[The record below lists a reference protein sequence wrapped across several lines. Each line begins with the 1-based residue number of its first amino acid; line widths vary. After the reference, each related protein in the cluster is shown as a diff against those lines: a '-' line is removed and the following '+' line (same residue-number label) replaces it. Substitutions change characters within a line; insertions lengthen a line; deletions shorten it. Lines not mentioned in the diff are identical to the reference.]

1 MTQSALA
8 YAPSTSTVSTASTTW
23 YGPWNT
29 EGALT
34 QLETSEAPTQA
45 IWRGGAATL
54 TKMRVRAN
62 TNARSTNTLVTAR
75 LNTADSALIVTITG
89 GGGPNTYVNMTDSM
103 ALADGDLW
111 NYSIATSTGTGAVGM
126 CIAAEIQVTTGQVSA
141 PIATWGSLAFTAARF
156 YMVGGGQF
164 VSNTTETPALA
175 TALETCTL
183 KNLQVYIRSNSSTG
197 FTFKTRVNGADGTL
211 TVSPGS
217 AATGWFEDTTHTD
230 SLAAGDTYCFTTT
243 APSATATVGYAGV
256 KYTSANAN
264 TCAINTNL
272 VSNSPAAG
280 ATAYFAM
287 GGAKTSATEANC
299 QHSMPFGGTISKL
312 SARVFSNTSS
322 TASTLISRINN
333 SSASSTLTIT
343 IPSATTSGVIQD
355 TTNSDSFAATDT
367 LDIRFTGATTGP
379 TTLQWVGA
387 LITASSVSAVRRLTL
402 LGVG

>member
-8 YAPSTSTVSTASTTW
+8 YAPSTNPVSTASTTW

-54 TKMRVRAN
+54 RNLRLRAN
-62 TNARSTNTLVTAR
+62 TNGRSTNTTVTAR
-75 LNTADSALIVTITG
+75 VNGANTSLVATITG
-89 GGGPNTYVNMTDSM
+89 GAGAGTYVDTTNTAS
-103 ALADGDLW
+103 LADGDTW
-111 NYSIATSTGTGAVGM
+111 NYAITTLTGTGAVA
-126 CIAAEIQVTTGQVSA
+126 CNVSAQIDTAGQVSA

-164 VSNTTETPALA
+164 ASNLTETPALA

-197 FTFKTRVNGADGTL
+197 FTFKTRNNGADGAL

-256 KYTSANAN
+256 KYTSATAN
-264 TCAINTNL
+264 TCAINSNI
-272 VSNSPAAG
+272 VANSPAAG

-299 QHSMPFGGTISKL
+299 QHSMPFGGTVSKL

-322 TASTLISRINN
+322 TDSTLTARINN
-333 SSASSTLTIT
+333 AGGTLTIT
-343 IPSATTSGVIQD
+343 IPTGTTSGVIQD
-355 TTNSDSFAATDT
+355 TTHTDSFSATNT
-367 LDIRFTGATTGP
+367 LDVQFTGATTGP

-387 LITASSVSAVRRLTL
+387 LITAAATSAVRRLTL
-402 LGVG
+402 LGAG

>member
-45 IWRGGAATL
+45 IWRGGASTL
-54 TKMRVRAN
+54 TKMRVRAS
-62 TNARSTNTLVTAR
+62 TNARSTDTLVKGR
-75 LNTADSALIVTITG
+75 LNTADSALVVTITG
-89 GGGPNTYVNMTDSM
+89 GGGAGTYVDMTNSM

-111 NYSIATSTGTGAVGM
+111 NYSIATSTGTGSVGM
-126 CIAAEIQVTTGQVSA
+126 SIAAEIQTAGQVSV

-156 YMVGGGQF
+156 YMIGGGNF
-164 VSNTTETPALA
+164 VSNITETPALA
-175 TALETCTL
+175 LALETCTL
-183 KNLQVYIRSNSSTG
+183 KNLQVYIRGNSSTG
-197 FTFKTRVNGADGTL
+197 FTFKTRVNGADGAL

-217 AATGWFEDTTHTD
+217 AATGWFEDTTNTD

-243 APSATATVGYAGV
+243 APSATATLGYAGV
-256 KYTSANAN
+256 KYTSATAN
-264 TCAINTNL
+264 TCAINSNI
-272 VSNSPAAG
+272 VANSPAAG

-287 GGAKTSATEANC
+287 GGAKTSAIEANC

>member
-34 QLETSEAPTQA
+34 QLETSEPPTQA

-54 TKMRVRAN
+54 TKMRVRVD
-62 TNARSTNTLVTAR
+62 TNGRSTNTLVTAR

-89 GGGPNTYVNMTDSM
+89 GGGANTYVDMTNSM

-111 NYSIATSTGTGAVGM
+111 NYSIATSTGTGGVRM
-126 CIAAEIQVTTGQVSA
+126 CIAAEIQTAGQVSA

-156 YMVGGGQF
+156 YMIGGGNF
-164 VSNTTETPALA
+164 VSNITETPALA
-175 TALETCTL
+175 LALETCTL
-183 KNLQVYIRSNSSTG
+183 KNLQVYIRANSSTG

-299 QHSMPFGGTISKL
+299 QHSMPFGGTVSKL

-322 TASTLISRINN
+322 TDSTLTARINN
-333 SSASSTLTIT
+333 AGGTLTIT
-343 IPSATTSGVIQD
+343 IPTGTASGVIQD
-355 TTNSDSFAATDT
+355 TTHTDSFSATNT
-367 LDIRFTGATTGP
+367 LDVQFTGATTGP

-387 LITASSVSAVRRLTL
+387 LITASSASVSRGLTL